1 MATLSSKVVP
11 TGLATSAQ
19 GALAD
24 TAVQPADL
32 DGAVPSSLGTA
43 GQVLTV
49 NSGATAGEWVDVS
62 GAGAACTALHNQTG
76 SHTWTAPADC
86 TVVIQAVGAGG
97 SGGGISKDDTD
108 NMEVAVSGG
117 SGGGYSRK
125 KVSLSSG
132 DVLSFTVGA
141 GGATEFLNDNGTD
154 NTGNAGGATTVT
166 GPNSLSL
173 TANGGSGGSGRR
185 VTSGDLTFAT
195 QPTGGTASGGDLNVT
210 GTAGTNV
217 TSFTPPFTNDDIYL
231 FSAGSFSSGFDG
243 IVTEPQT
250 TYTHHNTSG
259 TIATTF
265 GDPSPVGQTLY
276 INIGAKKGL
285 MTGQINTSSSAY
297 RAVGDAGTLGCGGG
311 ATACISADNDTG
323 GRTLDTGAG
332 GDGFVAITIIE
343 IEV

>member
-1 MATLSSKVVP
+1 MGKTRD
-11 TGLATSAQ
+11 
-19 GALAD
+19 LAD
-24 TAVQPADL
+24 
-32 DGAVPSSLGTA
+32 
-43 GQVLTV
+43 LT
-49 NSGATAGEWVDVS
+49 G
-62 GAGAACTALHNQTG
+62 GAACTTLYTTPG

-97 SGGGISKDDTD
+97 SGGGISRDDTD

-141 GGATEFLNDNGTD
+141 GGAYQFLNDNGTD
-154 NTGNAGGATTVT
+154 QIGNAGSATTVT

-173 TANGGSGGSGRR
+173 TANGGSGGVGRR

-217 TSFTPPFTNDDIYL
+217 TSFTPPNTNDDIYL

-243 IVTEPQT
+243 VVTGLQT
-250 TYTHHNTSG
+250 TYINHNTISTIG
-259 TIATTF
+259 TTYD
-265 GDPSPVGQTLY
+265 DPSLVGQPLY
-276 INIGAKKGL
+276 INVGAKKGL
-285 MTGQINTSSSAY
+285 MTGLVNTSSASFKAI
-297 RAVGDAGTLGCGGG
+297 GDAGTLGCGGG
-311 ATACISADNDTG
+311 ATASISGDNDTG
-323 GRTLDTGAG
+323 ARSLDTGAG
-332 GDGFVAITIIE
+332 GTGFVAITVID